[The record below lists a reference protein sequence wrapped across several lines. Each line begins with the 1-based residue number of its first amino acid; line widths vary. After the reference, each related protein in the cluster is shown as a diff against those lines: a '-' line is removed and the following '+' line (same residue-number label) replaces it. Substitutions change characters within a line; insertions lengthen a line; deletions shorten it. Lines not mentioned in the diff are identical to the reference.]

1 MKRTRLRV
9 WVATWPDILL
19 ATVVACLAWFVA
31 ETLVGHR
38 QPTFAATAA
47 IVCLAPGV
55 SSRGR
60 QAVGLV
66 FGVAAGTV
74 VGLVEYRLVG
84 TRDSLWVAALAA
96 PAMIASA
103 VIGASAIT
111 VIQAGATAI
120 LLATGGRA
128 MAGAHVVDA
137 AIGAGLSL
145 LVSQVLLSPNPVRL
159 VEARSRQM
167 FTALEN
173 AFNDAAQSLALNDD
187 RASRALSGFD
197 EAMRHATDVTA
208 ALEAARGLERWTV
221 RGRWSRVR
229 VERVVARYDREATRL
244 CASALL
250 FGEAFVA
257 ALPNGAP
264 PDGMADRIR
273 SCAEAC
279 AALACDKAPQPLSK
293 EAIEGPAS
301 WTRAANALVSTVE
314 ALDELIKGDRAT

>member
-1 MKRTRLRV
+1 MRRTRLRG

-19 ATVVACLAWFVA
+19 ATLVACLAWFFA
-31 ETLVGHR
+31 ESILGHR

-55 SSRGR
+55 TSRGR
-60 QAVGLV
+60 QALGLL

-74 VGLVEYRLVG
+74 VGIAEYHFVG

-96 PAMIASA
+96 PAMIVSA
-103 VIGASAIT
+103 VTGASAIT

-128 MAGAHVVDA
+128 TAGAHLEDA

-167 FTALEN
+167 FVALQNAFENAARALE
-173 AFNDAAQSLALNDD
+173 SGGGEGSKALD
-187 RASRALSGFD
+187 GFD

-208 ALEAARGLERWTV
+208 ALESARGLERWTV
-221 RGRWSRVR
+221 RGRWSKARIDRLVT
-229 VERVVARYDREATRL
+229 RYDREATRL

-250 FGEAFVA
+250 FGEALVA
-257 ALPNGAP
+257 TLPDRP
-264 PDGMADRIR
+264 PTQDLGQRVRA
-273 SCAEAC
+273 CAQAC
-279 AALACDKAPQPLSK
+279 AALADGKTPATPTNAPVDVP
-293 EAIEGPAS
+293 PR
-301 WTRAANALVSTVE
+301 WVRAENALEATIE
-314 ALDELIKGDRAT
+314 ALDEMIKSAPPT

>member
-1 MKRTRLRV
+1 MRRTRLRV

-19 ATVVACLAWFVA
+19 ATAVACLAWFVA
-31 ETLVGHR
+31 ERLVGHR

-60 QAVGLV
+60 QALGLV
-66 FGVAAGTV
+66 FGVAAGTLV
-74 VGLVEYRLVG
+74 GVVEFDLVGLH
-84 TRDSLWVAALAA
+84 DSLWVAALAA

-103 VIGASAIT
+103 VVGASAIT

-145 LVSQVLLSPNPVRL
+145 LVSQVLLSPNPIRL

-167 FTALEN
+167 LAALAD
-173 AFNDAAQSLALNDD
+173 AFVDAARSLDAAGDGAP
-187 RASRALSGFD
+187 RVLSGFD
-197 EAMRHATDVTA
+197 EAMRHATDVAA
-208 ALEAARGLERWTV
+208 ALDAARGLERWTV
-221 RGRWSRVR
+221 RGRWSRAR

-257 ALPNGAP
+257 ALPNGP
-264 PDGMADRIR
+264 PPPGMADRIR
-273 SCAEAC
+273 ACAQAC
-279 AALACDKAPQPLSK
+279 AALARGGTPTTPATDAFDAPIPW
-293 EAIEGPAS
+293 A
-301 WTRAANALVSTVE
+301 RAANALAATVE
-314 ALDELIKGDRAT
+314 ALDELIKGDRTT